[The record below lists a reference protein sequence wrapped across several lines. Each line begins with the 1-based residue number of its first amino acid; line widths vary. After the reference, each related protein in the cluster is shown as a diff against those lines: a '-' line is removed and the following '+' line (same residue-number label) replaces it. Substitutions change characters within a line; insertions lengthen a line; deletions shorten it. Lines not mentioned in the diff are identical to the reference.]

1 MEENCRECELEATNI
16 QFRPYGTA
24 QNLPVIGKAKM
35 KLKVGNGAEIET
47 DCYINNDDKEES
59 LLGESDTIRLGIIE
73 INTQGAEEEVQINR
87 VRQNKKQELEQ
98 DGQQLSKA
106 NQQRIDKAMDKV
118 AEDHKEVFQGI
129 GRYKG
134 EPLKIQVKDG
144 ARPVIQPPRRIPLHL
159 KQPLKDHLAELV
171 EQGVV
176 EGPLAEEEE
185 GTWVSNMVLTGN
197 RA

>member
-106 NQQRIDKAMDKV
+106 DQQRIDKAMDKV

-134 EPLKIQVKDG
+134 EPLKIQVEDG
-144 ARPVIQPPRRIPLHL
+144 AGWSFSHPGGFPYTSSSHSRIIWQSWWNKEWWRDLWQRRR
-159 KQPLKDHLAELV
+159 KEL
-171 EQGVV
+171 G
-176 EGPLAEEEE
+176 
-185 GTWVSNMVLTGN
+185 
-197 RA
+197 

>member
-73 INTQGAEEEVQINR
+73 INTQGPRKRSRLIGYGRTRSRSWSGTGSSSQRPTNR
-87 VRQNKKQELEQ
+87 
-98 DGQQLSKA
+98 GS
-106 NQQRIDKAMDKV
+106 I
-118 AEDHKEVFQGI
+118 
-129 GRYKG
+129 
-134 EPLKIQVKDG
+134 
-144 ARPVIQPPRRIPLHL
+144 RPWTR
-159 KQPLKDHLAELV
+159 
-171 EQGVV
+171 
-176 EGPLAEEEE
+176 
-185 GTWVSNMVLTGN
+185 
-197 RA
+197 